1 MKKKLVVH
9 LDHYTCRK
17 NGVPFDEY
25 VARLTRALDAYDT
38 KVIRDP
44 TTESLGGDFS
54 RNWAVSR
61 VSVEGIEQEQ
71 ELEVIFEAAR
81 QVFQALKPTAR

>member
-1 MKKKLVVH
+1 MKKELVVL

-25 VARLTRALDAYDT
+25 VARLTRALDGYDT

-54 RNWAVSR
+54 RTWAVSR
-61 VSVEGIEQEQ
+61 VTVEGTVQEQ
-71 ELEVIFEAAR
+71 EAIFEAAR